1 MRLYIWCF
9 DMNKTNIMSKR
20 FYSLPVVPYLET
32 RGGWRV
38 QMTEDADTIFSFSAR
53 PPQPKEEGGAKSWS
67 MDPTQFNVFEI
78 REALFV
84 VRSPEDALRFFETFG
99 PWQIKEHFG
108 TEAREMRFSSVLKQR
123 DFYLDA
129 LLTRDPWGGGSRR
142 GTSDQEIRAA
152 LQDWYLWQPLPME
165 MVFQQPPS
173 VVVRCKDIQ
182 DAVRASVFLDR
193 LDGSPW
199 RRCAREDCGKV
210 FKLESKRA
218 RMYCST
224 DCAHLQ
230 SVRSYN
236 ERKRAEAA
244 KPKSLTKVA
253 KRTTGKAG
261 K

>member
-9 DMNKTNIMSKR
+9 DMNKTNIMSRK

-38 QMTEDADTIFSFSAR
+38 QMSEDADAVFSFSAR
-53 PPQPKEEGGAKSWS
+53 LPQPKEVGGAKSWS
-67 MDPTQFNVFEI
+67 LDPTHFNVFEI
-78 REALFV
+78 REALFA
-84 VRSPEDALRFFETFG
+84 VRTPADALQFFETFG
-99 PWQIKEHFG
+99 PWQIKQHLG
-108 TEAREMRFSSVLKQR
+108 TEAREIRFSGLIRRR
-123 DFYLDA
+123 DFYQDG
-129 LLTRDPWGGGSRR
+129 LLRPEPFR
-142 GTSDQEIRAA
+142 TSGIAEGDEQTRAA
-152 LQDWYLWQPLPME
+152 WEDYYLWHPLAME
-165 MVFQQPPS
+165 MVFHQLPA
-173 VVVRCKDIQ
+173 VIVRCKDIE

-199 RRCAREDCGKV
+199 RRCAREDCGTV

-218 RMYCST
+218 RLYCST

-236 ERKRAEAA
+236 ERKRADAA
-244 KPKSLTKVA
+244 KAKSGTKGA
-253 KRTTGKAG
+253 KRTTRKAG

>member
-1 MRLYIWCF
+1 
-9 DMNKTNIMSKR
+9 MNKPNIMSKR

-38 QMTEDADTIFSFSAR
+38 QMSGDADPIFSFSAR
-53 PPQPKEEGGAKSWS
+53 RPQPKEEGGVKSWS
-67 MDPTQFNVFEI
+67 LDPTQFNVFEI
-78 REALFV
+78 RESLFA
-84 VRSPEDALRFFETFG
+84 VRTPADALRFFETFG
-99 PWQIKEHFG
+99 PWQIERHFG
-108 TEAREMRFSSVLKQR
+108 TEAREIRFSGVVRQR

-129 LLTRDPWGGGSRR
+129 LLTRDPWDGGPRR
-142 GTSDQEIRAA
+142 GTTDEELGAVM
-152 LQDWYLWQPLPME
+152 QDWYLWQPLAME
-165 MVFQQPPS
+165 MVFQQPPA

-182 DAVRASVFLDR
+182 DAARASVFLDR

-199 RRCAREDCGKV
+199 RRCAREDCGKA

-218 RMYCST
+218 RLYCST

-236 ERKRAEAA
+236 ERKRAAAA
-244 KPKSLTKVA
+244 KAKSTTKGA
-253 KRTTGKAG
+253 KQTTRKAG

>member
-1 MRLYIWCF
+1 MRLYICSF
-9 DMNKTNIMSKR
+9 DMNKTNIMSNK

-38 QMTEDADTIFSFSAR
+38 QMSEDADPVFSFAAR
-53 PPQPKEEGGAKSWS
+53 LPQPKEEGGAKSWS
-67 MDPTQFNVFEI
+67 LDPTQFNVFEI
-78 REALFV
+78 REALFA
-84 VRSPEDALRFFETFG
+84 VRTPPDALQFFETFG
-99 PWQIKEHFG
+99 PWQIKQHLG
-108 TEAREMRFSSVLKQR
+108 TEAMEIRFSSVVRQR
-123 DFYLDA
+123 DFFQDA
-129 LLTRDPWGGGSRR
+129 LLSR
-142 GTSDQEIRAA
+142 EIWSSRKASTDEQTRAA
-152 LQDWYLWQPLPME
+152 VEDYYLWQPLAME
-165 MVFQQPPS
+165 MVFKQPPV

-199 RRCAREDCGKV
+199 RRCAREDCGRV

-244 KPKSLTKVA
+244 KAKSGIDGA
-253 KRTTGKAG
+253 KQTTRKAG

>member
-1 MRLYIWCF
+1 MRLYILYF

-38 QMTEDADTIFSFSAR
+38 QMNEDADPLFSFCAR
-53 PPQPKEEGGAKSWS
+53 LPQPKEEGGAKSWS
-67 MDPTQFNVFEI
+67 LDPTHFNVFEI
-78 REALFV
+78 REALFA
-84 VRSPEDALRFFETFG
+84 VRTPADALRFFETFG
-99 PWQIKEHFG
+99 PWQIKEHLG
-108 TEAREMRFSSVLKQR
+108 TEARDIRFSGVIRQR
-123 DFYLDA
+123 DFFQDA
-129 LLTRDPWGGGSRR
+129 LLTREIWSSSRMASVDEQ
-142 GTSDQEIRAA
+142 TRAA
-152 LQDWYLWQPLPME
+152 VEDYYLWQPLPME
-165 MVFQQPPS
+165 MVFQQPPV
-173 VVVRCKDIQ
+173 VVVRCKDIEG
-182 DAVRASVFLDR
+182 AVRASVFLDR

-218 RMYCST
+218 RLYCST

-230 SVRSYN
+230 SVRGYN

-244 KPKSLTKVA
+244 KAKSEMEGA
-253 KRTTGKAG
+253 KRTTRKAG